1 MHTGPWAAGWAGKV
15 EFDLRDWPR
24 KDPAPVGGDKV
35 GPARVKS
42 SARVAQS
49 HSLT

>member
-1 MHTGPWAAGWAGKV
+1 MRTGPGAAGWAGKV
-15 EFDLRDWPR
+15 EFDRRNWPGQ
-24 KDPAPVGGDKV
+24 DPAPVGGDKA

-42 SARVAQS
+42 SARVAQG